1 MFFIEYL
8 HHVINMLRARL
19 LKKYTKLVTML
30 TDSKETEI
38 LSEIRDSEKKSE
50 EIIERAKVEYK
61 RILDDAKRNS
71 LKLLAAKKQEIS
83 KLQQKKLMDFRAKAG
98 LVKAEKVKEGKK
110 AANQAKAKAEKN
122 AGKAVE
128 FAMKKFEEMT

>member
-1 MFFIEYL
+1 MRSIFCWWFL
-8 HHVINMLRARL
+8 T
-19 LKKYTKLVTML
+19 KYTKLVTMS

-50 EIIERAKVEYK
+50 EIIERAKGEYK

-71 LKLLAAKKQEIS
+71 LKLLAAKKQEIRE
-83 KLQQKKLMDFRAKAG
+83 LQEKKLMDFRAKAG

-128 FAMKKFEEMT
+128 FVMKKFEEMT